1 MWARRH
7 SSLNLETLATIP
19 PLVDRKLTQLFG
31 RTFDSAR
38 RGVGPYF
45 PLLAASGSVWF
56 SMVACSVAAS
66 DAAVLEDLGKGFGMK
81 PVATK
86 RAEFK
91 EPVAVFGLAFSPDGT
106 KIATSSPYT
115 EEVHVWSW
123 QRHPEILQSLEQ
135 KDDPFASGGGGQAN
149 GLRFSP
155 DGSILVSAHIG
166 SGEHYEILRAWNSV
180 TGAVVGHVTDRWGN
194 MHEGLAFSPD
204 GRLLVRSQPGGRPKG
219 AAPDVMLD
227 TFIVH
232 DTKTWEPLWA
242 LKTEPVAPTALA
254 MSSDGHYVALS
265 GWERRERDGAPYL
278 QYTVLVID
286 LLERG
291 VKKSVEIPSG
301 VMDLIAWSP
310 DGQRIVVAGGT
321 VVAVDF
327 SSGKVSEYAS
337 HAALPVALMHTPD
350 GKRLLIAWSDGVEIW
365 DAGHTKLVQ
374 RIPGRLVQAAAL
386 SPDGRYLAFAQDTQV
401 GIWEVR

>member
-1 MWARRH
+1 MM
-7 SSLNLETLATIP
+7 
-19 PLVDRKLTQLFG
+19 F
-31 RTFDSAR
+31 AR
-38 RGVGPYF
+38 RGVGSCF
-45 PLLAASGSVWF
+45 ALLATSGSVWF

-66 DAAVLEDLGKGFGMK
+66 GAAVLEDLGKGVVMK
-81 PVATK
+81 SVATK

-106 KIATSSPYT
+106 KVATSSPYS

-123 QRHPEILQSLEQ
+123 KGHPAVLQSLDQ
-135 KDDPFASGGGGQAN
+135 KDDPFATGGGGQAN

-166 SGEHYEILRAWNSV
+166 SGEHYEILRAWNSA
-180 TGAVVGHVTDRWGN
+180 TGTVVGHITDRWGN
-194 MHEGLAFSPD
+194 MQEGLAFSPD

-254 MSSDGHYVALS
+254 MSNDGHYVALS
-265 GWERRERDGAPYL
+265 GWERREGDGAHYK
-278 QYTVLVID
+278 VLVID
-286 LLERG
+286 LLERR
-291 VKKSVEIPSG
+291 VKKSVEIPSDL
-301 VMDLIAWSP
+301 MDLIAWSP

-337 HAALPVALMHTPD
+337 HPALPVALMYTRD

-365 DAGHTKLVQ
+365 DAGHTKLAQ
-374 RIPGRLVQAAAL
+374 RIPGRLVQGAAMSA
-386 SPDGRYLAFAQDTQV
+386 DGRYLAFAQDTQV